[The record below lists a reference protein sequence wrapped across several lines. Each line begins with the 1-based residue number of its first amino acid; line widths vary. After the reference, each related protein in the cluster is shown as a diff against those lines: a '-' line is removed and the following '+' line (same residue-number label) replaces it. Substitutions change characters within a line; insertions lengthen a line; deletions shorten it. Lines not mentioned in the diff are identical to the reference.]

1 MKSITPVII
10 GANGWLSQVAQQLL
24 KQHNRY
30 SSPIVFGS
38 TASTIYQNGTT
49 IYPLSLASDILL
61 SNSPPSEFVFLNFA
75 YLTKDKVDRR
85 QNGEYQRLLNILNK
99 SIADLIVNL
108 KPVSCLFMSSG
119 AASLVENN
127 QAETDEMRIWR
138 TKIK

>member
-30 SSPIVFGS
+30 SSPVIFGS
-38 TASTIYQNGTT
+38 TALTIYQNGTT

-61 SNSPPSEFVFLNFA
+61 SKSLPREFVFLNFA

-85 QNGEYQRLLNILNK
+85 QHSEYQK
-99 SIADLIVNL
+99 
-108 KPVSCLFMSSG
+108 K
-119 AASLVENN
+119 
-127 QAETDEMRIWR
+127 T
-138 TKIK
+138 